1 MRISDW
7 SSDVC
12 SSDLSSTAATSTS
25 STTVCRWRTARS
37 SKEAIAVKYYF
48 HRRET
53 ERITRVAE
61 FEVEAHDEA
70 EALAKLV
77 ANPDAYWS
85 ERPGSGTTCA
95 VMEREIGKL
104 EPGRNDR
111 SEEHTTE
118 LQSLMSNS

>member
-12 SSDLSSTAATSTS
+12 SSDLSLTVATSSS

-77 ANPDAYWS
+77 ANTDAYWS
-85 ERPGSGTTCA
+85 ERP
-95 VMEREIGKL
+95 
-104 EPGRNDR
+104 R
-111 SEEHTTE
+111 SEERRVGKGGVSKCRTRWSAKHKKKK
-118 LQSLMSNS
+118 